1 MAGRASNQCAHPGT
15 PAAGDPGPTAGA
27 GRPASTAGARM
38 FRVRNKPVLR
48 VRRSGAL
55 VVAALIGLVGTVPLA
70 GARRELAPI
79 LLVPL
84 LILVW
89 AWRAGTDV
97 YPDRLKVRALFGSTT
112 VPWARIAELG
122 PDRGGRVSALLD
134 NGNVIRLTGVTRD
147 NVERVVSAGGQ
158 RVARDGDRNPPGDDQ

>member
-1 MAGRASNQCAHPGT
+1 MSG
-15 PAAGDPGPTAGA
+15 
-27 GRPASTAGARM
+27 
-38 FRVRNKPVLR
+38 VRNRPVLR
-48 VRRSGAL
+48 IRRSGAL

-70 GARRELAPI
+70 GARWELTPI

-112 VPWARIAELG
+112 VPWARVAELA

-147 NVERVVSAGGQ
+147 NIETVVAAGGQ
-158 RVARDGDRNPPGDDQ
+158 QVARDGDGTPADDDQ